1 MKFTSILFVATLV
14 LAVSAAPC
22 KNKSHKHPKN
32 KAPKHISYEDYEINN
47 NYHSVDNSSNDV
59 KTISQS
65 KGADNSSSDKSLLG
79 GVAIGKTENH
89 STNTQIANIS

>member
-22 KNKSHKHPKN
+22 KDKSHKHSKN
-32 KAPKHISYEDYEINN
+32 RSPKHVTYEDYKINN
-47 NYHSVDNSSNDV
+47 NYHNVDKSSNDV

-65 KGADNSSSDKSLLG
+65 KGADNSSSDKSLLD
-79 GVAIGKTENH
+79 VEN
-89 STNTQIANIS
+89 NKV